1 MVRFPGFA
9 SSLRLRVAVG
19 VLLLA
24 VVAAVALWRMRRAT
38 PPLDSGVAIL
48 LRLADQARRE
58 HHLLAPVGSNV
69 YEFYFSVLQ
78 LDPANRTA
86 LDGLHEAFE
95 PACAEVERAIITG
108 DLDEAQRELRLLR
121 AYDAGNYRYLA
132 TGDDSGAG
140 NYKLA
145 LLGGYL
151 DAQRSLLSHRH
162 AMEAELRQARG
173 EAKALP

>member
-1 MVRFPGFA
+1 
-9 SSLRLRVAVG
+9 VAAG

-24 VVAAVALWRMRRAT
+24 AVAAIALWQGRRAT
-38 PPLDSGVAIL
+38 PPPPDSGVAIL

-58 HHLLAPVGSNV
+58 HRLLAPVGSNV

-95 PACAEVERAIITG
+95 PACAEVERAITTG

-132 TGDDSGAG
+132 TGDDTGAG